1 MRKHKRK
8 RAGERAKCTTG
19 CRRQEAGGW
28 SPLCFTNEQL
38 IYMKQ
43 RVPAARATQKSGGR
57 GKGEKR
63 VRGKRGKTGEG
74 EADERFT
81 KEAY

>member
-1 MRKHKRK
+1 MRERSV
-8 RAGERAKCTTG
+8 RLAAGG
-19 CRRQEAGGW
+19 RRLAGW

-74 EADERFT
+74 EADERFI
-81 KEAY
+81 KKAY